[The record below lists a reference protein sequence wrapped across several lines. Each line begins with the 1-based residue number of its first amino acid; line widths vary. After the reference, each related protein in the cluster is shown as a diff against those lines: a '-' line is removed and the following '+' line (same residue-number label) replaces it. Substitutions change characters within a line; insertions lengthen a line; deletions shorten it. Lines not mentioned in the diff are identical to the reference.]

1 MGSSRERL
9 QLAADHKSLRAP
21 GKSTLKLILLVMIWT
36 TEADPCHPGLSDQ
49 PRASKH
55 CKDKL
60 NAVGIGERAILGF
73 HAANRV
79 PDGGSIILHGYIIGP
94 KNIFRACA
102 APKIL
107 PPLK

>member
-79 PDGGSIILHGYIIGP
+79 PDGGSMCAPNLLGHATIEATGKLTFDSHG
-94 KNIFRACA
+94 
-102 APKIL
+102 L
-107 PPLK
+107 